1 MPMTGVTLGNIIR
14 RVAQRYP
21 YHEAII
27 FEGERYRYR
36 EFNERINMMANGLL
50 KIGIKKGDV
59 IVVFSRNCNEY
70 LETYYAC
77 AKIGAVIN
85 TVNWRLA
92 PGEVEYMVNQSEARL
107 LVVEGS
113 FQDLFKNIYDSIC
126 IRKDIILVIDGE
138 PAMEGGLRYED
149 FIKDQSTDEPDIEVE
164 AEDPLLLL
172 YTSGTTGLPKGVL
185 MSHSNVVWD
194 SFSYLYHV
202 QPTRRDKILV
212 GMPFIHVSGIHIVTT
227 ACVFKGLPL
236 VIMRVWDPELAC
248 QLIERERCTV
258 SCILVTPLQMLINFE
273 DICKYDLSSL
283 RTVVTAAAKYTRD
296 FCAEVL
302 YKMGLDHLI
311 FAYGLS
317 EATPIV
323 TMTDFTGET
332 VWKENSLG
340 WPVWYNDVRVVNDQD
355 EDIPVGQVGELLV
368 RGPNVFMGYY
378 KKEEETAKTMKGGW
392 LHTGD
397 LVKMDEDGCLFFV
410 DRRKDMIKSGGEN
423 VYAVEVEMALLK
435 ANPKIAEVA
444 VIGLPDEKWGEAV
457 TAVVVLKTG
466 ETADQ
471 EEIVRNTRP
480 ILAGYKL
487 PKKVFIEQELQKSIS
502 GKIQKHIL
510 RKNLAEMYSSQN
522 KQ

>member
-14 RVAQRYP
+14 RVALRYP

-36 EFNERINMMANGLL
+36 EFNERINKLANGLIE
-50 KIGIKKGDV
+50 IGIKKGDV
-59 IVVFSRNCNEY
+59 IVIFSRNCNEY
-70 LETYYAC
+70 LEAYYAC
-77 AKIGAVIN
+77 AKIGAVLN

-92 PGEVEYMVNQSEARL
+92 PGEVEYMVNQSDAKL
-107 LVVEGS
+107 LIVESS
-113 FQDLFKNIYDSIC
+113 FQDLFGKIYDNIC
-126 IRKDIILVIDGE
+126 IRKDIVLVIDGD
-138 PAMEGGLRYED
+138 PTLEGGMKYED
-149 FIKDQSTDEPDIEVE
+149 FIRDQSAAEPGVEVE

-185 MSHSNVVWD
+185 MSHANVVWD
-194 SFSYLYHV
+194 SLSYLHHV
-202 QPTRRDKILV
+202 QPTRRDKMLV
-212 GMPFIHVSGIHIVTT
+212 GMPFIHVSGIHIITST
-227 ACVFKGLPL
+227 AVFKGLPQ
-236 VIMRVWDPELAC
+236 VIMRVWDPETAC
-248 QLIERERCTV
+248 RLIERERCTV
-258 SCILVTPLQMLINFE
+258 SCILVTPLQMLINYP
-273 DICKYDLSSL
+273 DIHKFDLSSL

-302 YKMGLDHLI
+302 YKLGLEHLI

-323 TMTDFTGET
+323 TMTDYTGEM
-332 VWKENSLG
+332 VWKENLLG
-340 WPVWYNDVRVVNDQD
+340 WPVWYDDVRVVNDQD
-355 EDIPVGQVGELLV
+355 EDVPVGQVGELLV
-368 RGPNVFMGYY
+368 RGPNVFLGYY
-378 KKEEETAKTMKGGW
+378 KKEEETAKALKGGW

-397 LVKMDEDGCLFFV
+397 LVRMDEDGCLFFV

-423 VYAVEVEMALLK
+423 VYAIEVEMALLK

-444 VIGLPDEKWGEAV
+444 VIGLPDQKWGEAV
-457 TAVVVLKTG
+457 SAVVVLKPG
-466 ETADQ
+466 ESATQ
-471 EEIVRNTRP
+471 EEIIQNTRP

-487 PKKVFIEQELQKSIS
+487 PKRIFIEQELQKSIS

-510 RKNLAEMYSSQN
+510 REKMAEKYASQN